1 MNLYQLAESGD
12 LPLHQYMDEG
22 SLNWIKDNNPFPK
35 KVVTYFNLS
44 IIRILD
50 TLVNFTPKH
59 DWFTLPEEVDGLHGL
74 KHIMRV
80 VTYASILSSDKYS
93 KIILTASALHDI
105 CRLDDKGDHGH
116 AKRAADWF
124 KENISLVSESFQI
137 KLSEDEIESVYY
149 SILFHEIPYETI
161 IDDANY
167 IKHKNYIDIVKTAD
181 ALDRYRLPKLK
192 WWINDNLISIIPP
205 DELKHFAFKFVVDSE
220 TEYLTSK
227 NSIRSILDTL
237 KSYDS
242 K

>member
-22 SLNWIKDNNPFPK
+22 TLNWIKVNNPFPK
-35 KVVTYFNLS
+35 KEVTYSNVPIS
-44 IIRILD
+44 RVLD
-50 TLVNFTPKH
+50 TLSNFTPKH
-59 DWFTLPEEVDGLHGL
+59 DWFTLQEEADGLHGL

-80 VTYASILSSDKYS
+80 VTYASILSNDKYS
-93 KIILTASALHDI
+93 KIILSASALHDI

-124 KENISLVSESFQI
+124 KDNLSLVSESFQV

-161 IDDANY
+161 TNDVNY
-167 IKHKNYIDIVKTAD
+167 IKYKNYIDIVKTAD

-192 WWINDNLISIIPP
+192 WWINDSLINVIPS

-220 TEYLTSK
+220 TEFLKSK
-227 NSIRSILDTL
+227 NSIESILDTL
-237 KSYDS
+237 KSYGS